1 LRLKGLVFYNFFY
14 YSLSSIVVSF
24 FPVYFSSKGF
34 NTSQIGILL
43 GLGTFISIIAPPF
56 WGFLADRYKT
66 TKKILLFTLVGA
78 LLIGFVQFKINLF
91 YVLLIVFAVFNWF
104 MAPVGPLSDSLT
116 FRITTEASQ
125 SFGSIRLFGS
135 LGFAL
140 TALLS
145 GWILGHFGFGATGN
159 VFLFYGIIALLGCVF
174 LRDTTVSNKKITLT
188 GLRQLFQHREYV
200 RFLVLVLILSIPHR
214 INDGFL
220 GVYVQSLGGST
231 ELVGLSWFFATVSE
245 AVFMGFSFRYL
256 RDEKELVLIA
266 VAALAYCVRWA
277 LTAMLGNAVSVAYL
291 QLFHGLT
298 FAVYYLAAFHYID
311 KIIPEEW
318 KATGQSI
325 FAAVFFGL
333 AGMIGSIL
341 GGWVFD
347 RYGGH
352 TLYTS
357 MIVISAVG
365 FILTLLTIRYRKRE
379 CST

>member
-24 FPVYFSSKGF
+24 FPVYFSFKGF
-34 NTSQIGILL
+34 NTSQIGVLL
-43 GLGTFISIIAPPF
+43 GVGTFISILAPPF
-56 WGFLADRYKT
+56 WGFLADRYNT
-66 TKKILLFTLVGA
+66 TKNILLLTLTGA
-78 LLIGFVQFKINLF
+78 LLIGYILFQSNLF
-91 YVLLIVFAVFNWF
+91 WVLLFVFVVFNWF
-104 MAPVGPLSDSLT
+104 MSPIGPLSDSLT
-116 FRITTEASQ
+116 FRITAEARQ

-135 LGFAL
+135 VGFAI

-145 GWILGHFGFGATGN
+145 GWILDRYGFGTTRN
-159 VFLFYGIIALLGCVF
+159 VFLFYGIIALLGSVF
-174 LRDTTVSNKKITLT
+174 LKDTSVSSKKITLN
-188 GLRQLFQHREYV
+188 GLRRLFQHHDYV
-200 RFLVLVLILSIPHR
+200 RFLVLVLVLSIPHR

-231 ELVGLSWFFATVSE
+231 QLVGLSWFFATVSE
-245 AVFMGFSFRYL
+245 AIFMGLSFRYL
-256 RDEKELVLIA
+256 KDEKELVLIA
-266 VAALAYCVRWA
+266 AASFLYCVRWA
-277 LTAMLGNAVSVAYL
+277 FTALLGSAVGVAYL

-298 FAVYYLAAFHYID
+298 FAVYYLAAFHYVD

-318 KATGQSI
+318 KATGQTI

-347 RYGGH
+347 HYGGH

-357 MIVISAVG
+357 MIALSG
-365 FILTLLTIRYRKRE
+365 FGLILTLFTIGRRKLKG
-379 CST
+379 